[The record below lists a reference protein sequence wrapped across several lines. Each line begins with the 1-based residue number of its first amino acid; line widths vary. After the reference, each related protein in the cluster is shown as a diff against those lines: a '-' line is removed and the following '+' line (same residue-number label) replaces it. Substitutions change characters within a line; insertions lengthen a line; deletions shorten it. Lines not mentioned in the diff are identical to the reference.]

1 MFDPKVYQSRR
12 NSLRSKFKNGILL
25 FPGNMETA
33 MNYKAN
39 TYHFRQDSC
48 FLYYFGLNQPDLF
61 GIIDIDKGEDSIF
74 GNDIDIED
82 IIWMGNLPSIA
93 ERASLAGVTKTLPL
107 ANLATFLQHPDNKKR
122 PIHFLNPYRGE
133 TIVQLQALLDK
144 NPVQLKENSSKELAI
159 VIAQMRSIKEDR
171 EIVEIEKVVDVAGI
185 MHTTAM
191 RMAMPGIIE
200 REIAGIIEGIALSK
214 GAGVSFPIIATMH
227 GETLH
232 NHHHGNSLK
241 QNDLLIIDAGAESE
255 LGYASDITRT
265 SPVGGTFTP
274 QQKEI
279 YELVLAANLAAIEMA
294 KPGIF
299 YKDVHLKA
307 ATVIAEGLKAIG
319 LMKGNIQEAVQQGAH
334 ALFFPHGLGH
344 MMGLDVH
351 DMENIGENYVGYDN
365 TIARSSQ
372 FGLAYLRLGK
382 KLETGNVITDEPGIY
397 FIPALIDLWQAEKKF
412 TEFINY
418 DALKAYRNFGGI
430 RLEDDLLITNT
441 GCRVLGKP
449 IPKTVKEVE
458 AIVGK

>member
-1 MFDPKVYQSRR
+1 
-12 NSLRSKFKNGILL
+12 
-25 FPGNMETA
+25 META

-39 TYHFRQDSC
+39 TYHFRQDSS

-61 GIIDIDKGEDSIF
+61 GIIDIDSGEDFIF
-74 GNDIDIED
+74 GNDIDMED

-93 ERASLAGVTKTLPL
+93 DRAGLVGVTKTFPL
-107 ANLATFLQHPDNKKR
+107 ANLETLLQHPENKKR
-122 PIHFLNPYRGE
+122 TIHFLNPYRGE
-133 TIVQLQALLDK
+133 TIIQLQTLLDK
-144 NPVQLKENSSKELAI
+144 NPMQLKENSSKELAI
-159 VIAQMRSIKEDR
+159 AIVQMRSIKEDQ
-171 EIVEIEKVVDVAGI
+171 EIEEIEKVVDVAGI

-200 REIAGIIEGIALSK
+200 REISGIIEGIALSK
-214 GAGVSFPIIATMH
+214 GVGVSFPIIATMH
-227 GETLH
+227 GEILH
-232 NHHHGNSLK
+232 NHNHGNILK
-241 QNDLLIIDAGAESE
+241 KNDLLIIDAGAESE

-265 SPVGGTFTP
+265 SPVGGEFTP
-274 QQKEI
+274 QQKDI
-279 YELVLAANLAAIEMA
+279 YELVLAANLAAIEMT
-294 KPGIF
+294 KPGIC

-319 LMKGNIQEAVQQGAH
+319 LMKGNVQEAVQQGAH

-365 TIARSSQ
+365 TTTRSNQ

-382 KLETGNVITDEPGIY
+382 KLETGNVITNEPGIY

-412 TEFINY
+412 AEFINY
-418 DALKAYRNFGGI
+418 DALKTYRNFGGI
-430 RLEDDLLITNT
+430 RLEDDLLITKT
-441 GCRVLGKP
+441 GSRVLGKP
-449 IPKTVKEVE
+449 IPKTVNEVE